1 MSDLFKEKIDHETNQ
16 YFVDNEWLDLE
27 IITHEIKIKDGE
39 SISYD
44 VKSTHRGPLMESSLI
59 KNAQVLFGSAIPVH
73 EDFGDF
79 SLAWSGAMPGET
91 MFELHNSLVE
101 SKTVRYVEEN
111 LYRME
116 YWKSAP
122 INMVMADR
130 SGNIGYMLLSASP
143 IRKNWYPYLGCG
155 ILDGTTTFHDWE
167 GIAEI

>member
-1 MSDLFKEKIDHETNQ
+1 
-16 YFVDNEWLDLE
+16 
-27 IITHEIKIKDGE
+27 
-39 SISYD
+39 
-44 VKSTHRGPLMESSLI
+44 
-59 KNAQVLFGSAIPVH
+59 
-73 EDFGDF
+73 
-79 SLAWSGAMPGET
+79 MPGET

-167 GIAEI
+167 GIAEIW